1 MANEENNIIKDC
13 MEAGPIKICGVRT
26 FIIALV
32 VLIPFSL
39 LAYQTKSIELLF
51 AAASMILTFF
61 FGMKTGEKD
70 KEISELK
77 AQMAAMRIQMSAAP
91 IAPIGG

>member
-1 MANEENNIIKDC
+1 MTEEAEENSILKDC
-13 MEAGPIKICGVRT
+13 MEAGPLKICGVRT

-32 VLIPFSL
+32 ILIPFSL
-39 LAYQTKSIELLF
+39 LAYETKAIDLLF

-70 KEISELK
+70 KEIAALKSELTVIRK
-77 AQMAAMRIQMSAAP
+77 SIS
-91 IAPIGG
+91 GG